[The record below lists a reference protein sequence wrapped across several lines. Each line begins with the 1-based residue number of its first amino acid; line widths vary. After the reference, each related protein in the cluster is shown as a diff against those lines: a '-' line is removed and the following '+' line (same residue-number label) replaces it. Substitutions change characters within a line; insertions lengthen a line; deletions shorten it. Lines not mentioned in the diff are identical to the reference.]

1 MLLIQRSLRFL
12 SLPTLLLALGSTARA
27 QSGSALNAVE
37 DAAIRTTIKDLSN
50 QWSTA
55 YLKNDTAI
63 LERIWAADFIYV
75 EPSGHRFTKAEGI
88 ESLKNAGGRHTV
100 SESSSIDVRVYG
112 AARWPS
118 TSATTRRLA
127 PTRTARRLIEDRGSR
142 MSGCSRA
149 ALGSVLVVTLQQSL
163 SSLSE
168 AWFAI
173 ASLNEARDK
182 FPRR

>member
-75 EPSGHRFTKAEGI
+75 
-88 ESLKNAGGRHTV
+88 
-100 SESSSIDVRVYG
+100 
-112 AARWPS
+112 
-118 TSATTRRLA
+118 
-127 PTRTARRLIEDRGSR
+127 
-142 MSGCSRA
+142 
-149 ALGSVLVVTLQQSL
+149 
-163 SSLSE
+163 
-168 AWFAI
+168 
-173 ASLNEARDK
+173 
-182 FPRR
+182 